1 MFRFKFSI
9 FCKIELNFVS
19 NHCKRDDQNMC
30 LVSVIFLS
38 LFRAFLDEY
47 TYAQCKMLEQTY
59 LHNGNPLRIGNI
71 FHKIKIFSVIYSSP
85 LYCSMILCSGAKHQE
100 KYQLK
105 V

>member
-1 MFRFKFSI
+1 
-9 FCKIELNFVS
+9 
-19 NHCKRDDQNMC
+19 MC

-47 TYAQCKMLEQTY
+47 TYAQCKLLEQTY